1 MNMKSWD
8 SKEKIIAVIQANT
21 AQDLEAEV
29 YNAAQ
34 IIKEYNQPTIYKNNR
49 KPGPKPITC
58 HVRKSPKK
66 P

>member
-1 MNMKSWD
+1 MKNWD
-8 SKEKIIAVIQANT
+8 SKNKIIAVIQANT

-34 IIKEYNQPTIYKNNR
+34 IIGENNQPTIYKNNR
-49 KPGPKPITC
+49 KPGLKQTTW
-58 HVRKSPKK
+58 HVKNSPKK